1 MRGKRHYRTATPEQ
15 RQIPTSMPIYTFGL
29 DPQTDRGL
37 LNDFFEAIKTWAAAY
52 TVHLRTLT
60 AEQIHNL
67 ALHPALT
74 SLGLSSQPS
83 MLVTEQTMLIAIV
96 AAVMSRYIF
105 TQTISSD
112 ALRLS
117 NHPHANVTDELL
129 HQWDLLSADNNYYEK
144 AKELLHHQR
153 NIYTAIKNL
162 PTHKA
167 WRATAAHTL
176 SARLLHDLQ
185 GLLATTLSPAALKER
200 KHILSEIFIK
210 GYRIGFRL
218 HMSAVKWQFVWPVLG
233 AEFDPRAMVN
243 ESKMLYGDVVTT
255 MKRVLERPEEHVVVF
270 GGSPTCVRS
279 EFSGGSEKRELVHG
293 ALVHVTR
300 KGWF

>member
-37 LNDFFEAIKTWAAAY
+37 LNDFFEAIKTSAAAY

-96 AAVMSRYIF
+96 AAVLSRYIF
-105 TQTISSD
+105 THTVSSH

-117 NHPHANVTDELL
+117 NHPHANYTDELL
-129 HQWDLLSADNNYYEK
+129 HQWDLLSADNDYYEK
-144 AKELLHHQR
+144 ANELLYHQSY
-153 NIYTAIKNL
+153 IYTAIKIL

-176 SARLLHDLQ
+176 TACLLHDLQ
-185 GLLATTLSPAALKER
+185 RPPSHRSFARSAQRAQLHLVRDFRQRVQDWVSAAHER
-200 KHILSEIFIK
+200 REV
-210 GYRIGFRL
+210 
-218 HMSAVKWQFVWPVLG
+218 AVRVACVW
-233 AEFDPRAMVN
+233 R
-243 ESKMLYGDVVTT
+243 
-255 MKRVLERPEEHVVVF
+255 
-270 GGSPTCVRS
+270 
-279 EFSGGSEKRELVHG
+279 
-293 ALVHVTR
+293 
-300 KGWF
+300 